1 MGFLFCLKGLISG
14 FALLFVFLKPK
25 PDNKKTPD
33 LDRSGETVT
42 VTFSLKIQPFVEGFL
57 FFRAKP
63 TFDRLRR
70 RHWSDRQNCR
80 LFQYLLMI
88 YDYSALANY
97 QPEESVIYVVRRFG
111 SLWFHSLSEE
121 PQRVAP
127 WLEIRTL
134 L

>member
-57 FFRAKP
+57 F
-63 TFDRLRR
+63 
-70 RHWSDRQNCR
+70 
-80 LFQYLLMI
+80 
-88 YDYSALANY
+88 SARNPHLTD
-97 QPEESVIYVVRRFG
+97 
-111 SLWFHSLSEE
+111 SEE
-121 PQRVAP
+121 GIGQ
-127 WLEIRTL
+127 IDRTVDSFNIC
-134 L
+134 